1 MRNENIAGYPAYKKN
16 DVVQVIS
23 GKYKGKKGKIL
34 RMLKD
39 KGLIVV
45 EKINMVKR
53 HTKPSQKDPKGGI
66 VEKEAPLHVS
76 KVLPV
81 SEKTNKPVR
90 VSVWL
95 KEKGKPAKKAGKAK
109 TAKAA
114 K

>member
-1 MRNENIAGYPAYKKN
+1 MKNTVNSYPAYKKN

-45 EKINMVKR
+45 EKVNTIKR

-66 VEKEAPLHVS
+66 IEKEAPLHVS
-76 KVLPV
+76 KVLPL
-81 SEKTNKPVR
+81 SSKEGKPIR

-95 KEKGKPAKKAGKAK
+95 KENAKSRTKKARGTK
-109 TAKAA
+109 
-114 K
+114 